1 MLDEAK
7 PHISARLR
15 GRESGGQDGH
25 LWISRPLKPAIS
37 YALLTTVFLSG
48 CTSLSGV
55 NDGNLSKCPVTDLT
69 KNHQP
74 FDASARKVLE
84 KLINSGTNIR
94 KGLVDDTAF
103 VRLRKQGTPLASQE
117 EYNSAPGAK
126 AHSTSPWACVK
137 DTRTDLIWEVKT
149 NDQLL
154 RDKHWTYTW
163 YQPTLVDKAD
173 YAGRAHGGTCFEGN
187 GCDTQ
192 AYVAAVNAEKLCGY
206 DDWRLP
212 RIFELHT
219 LLNATENCPGTC
231 IDQRYFPNAAKGGY
245 WSASPFEE
253 FICYAWGV
261 DFELGDASGAHK
273 NTPLFIRL
281 VRGKWLNSSNNSEKY

>member
-1 MLDEAK
+1 MGSKDNL
-7 PHISARLR
+7 
-15 GRESGGQDGH
+15 
-25 LWISRPLKPAIS
+25 LWSRRPLKPAIS
-37 YALLTTVFLSG
+37 YALLAIALLSG

-55 NDGNLSKCPVTDLT
+55 NDDNLTMCPVTDSA

-74 FDASARKVLE
+74 FDASARKVLQ
-84 KLINSGTNIR
+84 KLILSSTNTS
-94 KGLVDDTAF
+94 KGSMDDTAL
-103 VRLRKQGTPLASQE
+103 VRLSKQGTPLTGQHE
-117 EYNSAPGAK
+117 DYDSA
-126 AHSTSPWACVK
+126 PWACVK
-137 DTRTDLIWEVKT
+137 DTRTDLTWEVKT
-149 NDQLL
+149 NDQSLG
-154 RDKHWTYTW
+154 DKHWAYTW
-163 YQPTLVDKAD
+163 YEPALVDKTG
-173 YAGRAHGGTCFEGN
+173 YAGKAHGGTCFEDN

-192 AYVAAVNAEKLCGY
+192 AYIVAVNAEKLCGY

-219 LLNATENCPGTC
+219 LLNAKENCPGTC

-261 DFELGDASGAHK
+261 NFELGGASGAHK

-281 VRGKWLNSSNNSEKY
+281 VRGKWLNSPNSSEKH

>member
-1 MLDEAK
+1 MSGETR
-7 PHISARLR
+7 PHLSARC
-15 GRESGGQDGH
+15 RESETGGRDSP
-25 LWISRPLKPAIS
+25 LWTSRRPFKPAIG
-37 YALLTTVFLSG
+37 YALLATALLSG

-55 NDGNLSKCPVTDLT
+55 NDDNLTMCPVTDSA
-69 KNHQP
+69 KHHQP
-74 FDASARKVLE
+74 FDVSAREVLQ
-84 KLINSGTNIR
+84 KLINSGANTH
-94 KGLVDDTAF
+94 KGSMDSTTF
-103 VRLRKQGTPLASQE
+103 VRLSKQGTPLTSQHGG
-117 EYNSAPGAK
+117 YD
-126 AHSTSPWACVK
+126 STPWACVK
-137 DTRTDLIWEVKT
+137 DTRTDLTWEIKT

-163 YQPTLVDKAD
+163 YQPALVDKTG
-173 YAGRAHGGTCFEGN
+173 YAGKAHGGTCFEDN

-192 AYVAAVNAEKLCGY
+192 AYVAAVNAKKLCGY

-212 RIFELHT
+212 HIFELHT
-219 LLNATENCPGTC
+219 LLNAKENCPGTC

-245 WSASPFEE
+245 WSASPFKG

-281 VRGKWLNSSNNSEKY
+281 VRGKWLNSSNNFEKH